1 MRLLLRILS
10 INFIFQIRVRSLDI
24 SQMLGPVRKNREV
37 DTWLCLL
44 LNEMSVVIIIAMST
58 VMVEEGFEREYFSIS
73 ISVWL

>member
-1 MRLLLRILS
+1 
-10 INFIFQIRVRSLDI
+10 
-24 SQMLGPVRKNREV
+24 MLGPVRKNREV

-73 ISVWL
+73 ISLWL